1 MWSQMTTSSISASG
15 YFHQCRGRG
24 YLMTHRLFF
33 LSYAQLSDKD
43 FESIMKG
50 EANMEDFVPQETKK
64 KEEKK

>member
-1 MWSQMTTSSISASG
+1 M
-15 YFHQCRGRG
+15 
-24 YLMTHRLFF
+24 LFF